1 MLDTNARRFV
11 QPLLDG
17 VARACA
23 RAGISANALTV
34 AGMVVGVAAA
44 ALVALG
50 HPVAGFLVLWLSG
63 LIDAAD
69 GKLARLTSS
78 TPMGAIL
85 DITFDRVVE
94 LSVITAIAWRFPEA
108 RLELVILAGVIAIAM
123 SLFLSIGAAVQNR
136 TVKSFHYA
144 PGLGER
150 TEAFICL
157 SLMIVDSERL
167 VLWLSGLIDAADGT
181 LARLTNSSSPLGAIL
196 DITFDR
202 VVELSMITALAWRF
216 PDARFELVILAGVI
230 AIAMSLFLSIGA
242 AVANRT
248 VKSFHY
254 APGLGER
261 TEAFICLSLMIL
273 DSERLVPWTWVFVG
287 VIVFTM
293 AQRLRHAREM
303 LR

>member
-23 RAGISANALTV
+23 RAGISAKALTV
-34 AGMVVGVAAA
+34 AGRLVGVAAA

-50 HPVAGFLVLWLSG
+50 HPVAGFVVLWLSG

-69 GKLARLTSS
+69 GTLARLTTA

-136 TVKSFHYA
+136 SMKSFHYA

-167 VLWLSGLIDAADGT
+167 VLW
-181 LARLTNSSSPLGAIL
+181 
-196 DITFDR
+196 
-202 VVELSMITALAWRF
+202 
-216 PDARFELVILAGVI
+216 
-230 AIAMSLFLSIGA
+230 
-242 AVANRT
+242 
-248 VKSFHY
+248 
-254 APGLGER
+254 
-261 TEAFICLSLMIL
+261 
-273 DSERLVPWTWVFVG
+273 TWVFVA

>member
-11 QPLLDG
+11 QPALD
-17 VARACA
+17 AIAKACA

-50 HPVAGFLVLWLSG
+50 HPVAGFAVLWVSG

-69 GKLARLTSS
+69 GTLARLTSS
-78 TPMGAIL
+78 SSPMGAIL

-94 LSVITAIAWRFPEA
+94 LSVITALAWRFPDA
-108 RLELVILAGVIAIAM
+108 RFELVVLAGVIAIAM

-136 TVKSFHYA
+136 S
-144 PGLGER
+144 
-150 TEAFICL
+150 
-157 SLMIVDSERL
+157 
-167 VLWLSGLIDAADGT
+167 
-181 LARLTNSSSPLGAIL
+181 
-196 DITFDR
+196 
-202 VVELSMITALAWRF
+202 
-216 PDARFELVILAGVI
+216 
-230 AIAMSLFLSIGA
+230 
-242 AVANRT
+242 

-273 DSERLVPWTWVFVG
+273 DADRLILWTWVFVA

-293 AQRLRHAREM
+293 AQRLRHAMHM
-303 LR
+303 LAP

>member
-11 QPLLDG
+11 QPLLDA
-17 VARACA
+17 VAKACA
-23 RAGISANALTV
+23 RAGIGADALTIT
-34 AGMVVGVAAA
+34 GMLVGVGAA

-50 HPVAGFLVLWLSG
+50 HPVWGFLVLWLSG

-69 GKLARLTSS
+69 GTLARLTTSS
-78 TPMGAIL
+78 PMGAIL

-94 LSVITAIAWRFPEA
+94 LSVITAIAWRFPDA
-108 RLELVILAGVIAIAM
+108 RLELVVLAGVIAVAM
-123 SLFLSIGAAVQNR
+123 SLFLSVGAAVQNR
-136 TVKSFHYA
+136 S
-144 PGLGER
+144 
-150 TEAFICL
+150 
-157 SLMIVDSERL
+157 
-167 VLWLSGLIDAADGT
+167 
-181 LARLTNSSSPLGAIL
+181 
-196 DITFDR
+196 
-202 VVELSMITALAWRF
+202 
-216 PDARFELVILAGVI
+216 
-230 AIAMSLFLSIGA
+230 
-242 AVANRT
+242 

-273 DSERLVPWTWVFVG
+273 DSERLVLRIWVFVA